1 MAELFIYS
9 SVLAPHMR
17 HLLDIKASAGLSV
30 LRTKW
35 ISRRL
40 MTLPMRNIS
49 KILILQSPFSSD
61 GERHGRQIA
70 KGRYTRNT
78 LYGRN

>member
-1 MAELFIYS
+1 MAEQFIYS

-35 ISRRL
+35 ILKEIDDFANAEHLEDAHITES
-40 MTLPMRNIS
+40 
-49 KILILQSPFSSD
+49 FSSD
-61 GERHGRQIA
+61 GERHGQQIA
-70 KGRYTRNT
+70 KGRSTRNT